1 MDFRRPSC
9 TPRIKTPRILL
20 ALIVRTDREKPY
32 KLKNHKIT
40 SHINIEM
47 IKSNGYE
54 GEQGFN
60 RCRSPQNLKKN
71 QPPSAPISLDHERPK
86 FSTAVERPMQIK
98 VEPTFKEIKESK

>member
-1 MDFRRPSC
+1 
-9 TPRIKTPRILL
+9 
-20 ALIVRTDREKPY
+20 
-32 KLKNHKIT
+32 
-40 SHINIEM
+40 M

-71 QPPSAPISLDHERPK
+71 QPPPPTISLDERPK
-86 FSTAVERPMQIK
+86 FSTVVERPIQAK